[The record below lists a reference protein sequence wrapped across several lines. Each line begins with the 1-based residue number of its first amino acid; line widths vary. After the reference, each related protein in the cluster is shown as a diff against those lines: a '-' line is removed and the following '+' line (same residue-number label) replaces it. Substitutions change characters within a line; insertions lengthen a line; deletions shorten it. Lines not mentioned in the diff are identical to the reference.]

1 MPKYQIHTS
10 NGFESTG
17 LVAES
22 DNLTT
27 DKQRADWYAE
37 ATKDLPA
44 GASTKVVTEGE
55 DWWIDQSAN
64 TAKGEAEN
72 EAPQPIATET
82 TQVAPPSQ
90 PPTAAVEENPP
101 IPPET
106 PDLSTPEN
114 VAQSGTVIQ
123 SPSSVVQENN
133 DATKPV
139 TAMQP
144 PANEAAAKLLED
156 EPLVGRQGSN
166 ANEPVPKTK
175 ATEVPAEAKPLTF
188 AEVQEIEKKRRI
200 KALQDRQD
208 DQDAITAAMNKIRK
222 DKLANAQ

>member
-1 MPKYQIHTS
+1 M
-10 NGFESTG
+10 
-17 LVAES
+17 VAQSSEQQK
-22 DNLTT
+22 T
-27 DKQRADWYAE
+27 
-37 ATKDLPA
+37 
-44 GASTKVVTEGE
+44 AS
-55 DWWIDQSAN
+55 
-64 TAKGEAEN
+64 
-72 EAPQPIATET
+72 
-82 TQVAPPSQ
+82 PSQ
-90 PPTAAVEENPP
+90 PAATPEATPAAVEENPP